1 MVRGIAMVC
10 SLSCCPPTPTAYCFI
25 IPLEM
30 AFEIESRLLRRRFLA
45 GAAAALALP
54 RLSAQQEPAA
64 YGLTALLDGSG
75 MVPIPAGEFRMG
87 SAGGE
92 ADEAPVH
99 RVRIGHDFEIGKFE
113 VSQAQWETVMLDP
126 HAKAGAVRTT
136 PQGATVGSNPSHFK
150 GASLPVESVSW
161 DDIQVFFARLNAR
174 DREHTYRLPTEA
186 EWEYA
191 CKDDANGLAE
201 RAWYKDNSGDG
212 TEPVGGKQP
221 NARGL
226 YDALGNVAEWVQDWY
241 GHDYY
246 AESPA
251 ADPPGPASGSYRV
264 FRGGSWL
271 DSAKYCRITARN
283 FEFPVS
289 RLHNVGFRVVRVLTN
304 AERR

>member
-1 MVRGIAMVC
+1 MRR
-10 SLSCCPPTPTAYCFI
+10 
-25 IPLEM
+25 
-30 AFEIESRLLRRRFLA
+30 AFQSPVSRRRFLGGA
-45 GAAAALALP
+45 GAALALP
-54 RLSAQQEPAA
+54 RIFAQQDLASR
-64 YGLTALLDGSG
+64 GLTALLDGAG
-75 MVPIPAGEFRMG
+75 MVRIPAGEFQMG

-99 RVRIGHDFEIGKFE
+99 RVRIGHDFEIGRFE
-113 VSQAQWETVMLDP
+113 VTQAQWETAMLDP

-136 PQGATVGSNPSHFK
+136 PEGATVGGNPSHFK

-161 DDIQVFFARLNAR
+161 DDIHVFMARLNAR
-174 DREHTYRLPTEA
+174 DRDHTYRLPTEA

-191 CKDDANGLAE
+191 CNDDAAGLSV
-201 RAWYKDNSGDG
+201 RAWFKENSGDS
-212 TEPVGGKQP
+212 TQPVGGKQP

-226 YDALGNVAEWVQDWY
+226 YDTLGNVAEWVQDWY

-251 ADPPGPASGSYRV
+251 LDPQGPASGSYRV

-271 DSAKYCRITARN
+271 DPAKYCRITARN

-289 RLHNVGFRVVRVLTN
+289 RLHNVGFRVVRIL
-304 AERR
+304 R